1 MSQFNNCCLILMFC
15 SKTLQ
20 NKINPQKT
28 LRIICN
34 EPNINLNKLAE
45 LNKSTTIHIKNIITL
60 LTEVYKTA
68 RGENPIFM
76 NKTFTLK
83 KQYYNL
89 WITSLLNFLKFI
101 DSKYRTNTFVFLV
114 SHLWSQ
120 IPDSIKKEPN
130 TKCFKAKI
138 TRN

>member
-1 MSQFNNCCLILMFC
+1 MFC

-45 LNKSTTIHIKNIITL
+45 LNKSTTIHIKNIVTL

-120 IPDSIKKEPN
+120 VPDYIKKEPN

>member
-1 MSQFNNCCLILMFC
+1 MFC

-83 KQYYNL
+83 KQYYKL
-89 WITSLLNFLKFI
+89 WITSLLNFPKFI

-120 IPDSIKKEPN
+120 VPDSIKKEPK